1 MKKLFAL
8 ILALSV
14 LCSFSVIA
22 QAADNTVADDTAMLE
37 ENMILAREK
46 ATTFLNDF
54 DSSLNVTLSD
64 PVILYNAQQEP
75 EAASFTINDTGY
87 IIVNLKSLR
96 VPEFSLKK
104 SSPFISQDKK
114 YIYNGP
120 VSYYETIS
128 STEVRSLNSGTIIE
142 TNDLA
147 VRYNEMTADK
157 AIKSNAERSALPEDR
172 TDKNPSRWQ
181 TPHYCGVDGA
191 AILLKY
197 WDDNFNEAFIESGKE
212 TAETF
217 VSYLIDE
224 KYLLDEGL
232 SGSDIVHGSGVIFK
246 SSTGISDYIKDRGLS
261 SGYAITDVS
270 YSWSTITTQVTTNNA
285 ILLAGTDA
293 ETHPDYPNHWIIV
306 YGYKTVSGERF
317 LLINYGWGDDEI
329 YTTADS
335 QYYPWGLV
343 YIYEK

>member
-1 MKKLFAL
+1 
-8 ILALSV
+8 
-14 LCSFSVIA
+14 
-22 QAADNTVADDTAMLE
+22 
-37 ENMILAREK
+37 
-46 ATTFLNDF
+46 
-54 DSSLNVTLSD
+54 
-64 PVILYNAQQEP
+64 
-75 EAASFTINDTGY
+75 
-87 IIVNLKSLR
+87 
-96 VPEFSLKK
+96 
-104 SSPFISQDKK
+104 
-114 YIYNGP
+114 
-120 VSYYETIS
+120 
-128 STEVRSLNSGTIIE
+128 
-142 TNDLA
+142 
-147 VRYNEMTADK
+147 MTADK

-317 LLINYGWGDDEI
+317 LLINDGWGDDEI

-335 QYYPWGLV
+335 QYYPWGAGVHL
-343 YIYEK
+343 

>member
-1 MKKLFAL
+1 
-8 ILALSV
+8 
-14 LCSFSVIA
+14 
-22 QAADNTVADDTAMLE
+22 
-37 ENMILAREK
+37 
-46 ATTFLNDF
+46 
-54 DSSLNVTLSD
+54 
-64 PVILYNAQQEP
+64 
-75 EAASFTINDTGY
+75 
-87 IIVNLKSLR
+87 
-96 VPEFSLKK
+96 
-104 SSPFISQDKK
+104 
-114 YIYNGP
+114 
-120 VSYYETIS
+120 
-128 STEVRSLNSGTIIE
+128 
-142 TNDLA
+142 
-147 VRYNEMTADK
+147 MTADK

-293 ETHPDYPNHWIIV
+293 ETHPD
-306 YGYKTVSGERF
+306 
-317 LLINYGWGDDEI
+317 
-329 YTTADS
+329 
-335 QYYPWGLV
+335 
-343 YIYEK
+343 

>member
-1 MKKLFAL
+1 MKKLVAL
-8 ILALSV
+8 ILSLSV
-14 LCSFSVIA
+14 LCSFSLIA
-22 QAADNTVADDTAMLE
+22 HAADNTIADDTSKIE
-37 ENMILAREK
+37 ENMILAHEK
-46 ATTFLNDF
+46 ATTFLDDF
-54 DSSLNVTLSD
+54 DSSLNATLSN
-64 PVILYNAQQEP
+64 PIILYNAQQEP
-75 EAASFTINDTGY
+75 EAVSFTINDTGY

-96 VPEFSLKK
+96 IPEFSLKK

-128 STEVRSLNSGTIIE
+128 STEVRSLNSGTVIE
-142 TNDLA
+142 ANALA
-147 VRYNEMTADK
+147 SRYNEPTADK
-157 AIKSNAERSALPEDR
+157 AVKSNAGRSALPADR
-172 TDKNPSRWQ
+172 TDENPPRWG
-181 TPHYCGVDGA
+181 TSHYCGVDGA

-197 WDDNFNEAFIESGKE
+197 WDDNFNEAFIESNKE

-246 SSTGISDYIKDRGLS
+246 SSTSIGDYIKDRGLS
-261 SGYAITDVS
+261 SSYAITDVS

-306 YGYKTVSGERF
+306 YGYRTVSGERF
-317 LLINYGWGDDEI
+317 LLINDGWGNDEI

>member
-1 MKKLFAL
+1 MQ
-8 ILALSV
+8 SRHVYWV
-14 LCSFSVIA
+14 LKV
-22 QAADNTVADDTAMLE
+22 L
-37 ENMILAREK
+37 
-46 ATTFLNDF
+46 TFL
-54 DSSLNVTLSD
+54 T
-64 PVILYNAQQEP
+64 
-75 EAASFTINDTGY
+75 
-87 IIVNLKSLR
+87 
-96 VPEFSLKK
+96 
-104 SSPFISQDKK
+104 PFCKTFLLT
-114 YIYNGP
+114 NTP

-317 LLINYGWGDDEI
+317 LLINDGWGDDEI